1 MGQIVAGA
9 SMDYVCDTSVIVDG
23 RIVELIK
30 KEKMGGRFYL
40 HRATVAE
47 LEHQANLNKEIGFAG
62 FSVISKLREMEKAG
76 EIELIIEGERP
87 RGEQVKYAKTE
98 GALDFMIRELAR
110 GLGATLITGDRVQHE
125 AALAEGIGTIYLRAE
140 EVFKKLEFEKYF
152 DKPDVMSVHFK
163 ENCVAVRKR
172 GRPGEVVVEEMGK
185 PIQLEYIRRM
195 GEEIIEAVGRN
206 RSYYFEIDKVG
217 ASVIQMGLY
226 RIVIA
231 KTPFSDGF
239 EITVVR
245 PIKKLKFSDY
255 VVSQKLKDRID
266 NKSEGILI
274 CGPPGSGKSTFA
286 AALAEYYYGKGK
298 VVKTMESP
306 RDMRVVDAITQY
318 TALEGDFDNTKEI
331 LLLVRPD
338 YTFYD
343 EVRKMKD
350 FQIFADMRLSGI
362 GLVGVVHGH
371 RAIDAIQRLIGKV
384 ELGVIPQ
391 IVDTVILIDRG
402 EVGKV
407 YELEQ
412 MVKVPTGMREQDLAR
427 PVIEVREFESGELEY
442 ELYKFGEETVVL
454 SMESASAHMGG
465 GGRRGRSAGR
475 GGDGGGRLD
484 SVLSKILTNQFRV
497 EKKGSQ
503 FVLYA
508 HPHDMAYLF
517 GKGVK
522 KFRKLEKRYGP
533 IQVEEI

>member
-1 MGQIVAGA
+1 
-9 SMDYVCDTSVIVDG
+9 MDYVCDTSVIVDG
-23 RIVELIK
+23 RVVDLIK
-30 KEKMGGRFYL
+30 KKKLAGKFYV

-47 LEHQANLNKEIGFAG
+47 LEHQANMNKEIGFAG
-62 FSVISKLREMEKAG
+62 FSVIGKLREMEKDSD
-76 EIELIIEGERP
+76 IEVIVEGERP
-87 RGEQVKYAKTE
+87 RGDQVRYAKQE
-98 GALDFMIRELAR
+98 GTLDFMIRELAR
-110 GLGATLITGDRVQHE
+110 GLGAKLITGDRVQHE
-125 AALAEGIGTIYLRAE
+125 AALAEGIETLYLGAHE
-140 EVFKKLEFEKYF
+140 EFKKLEFEKYF
-152 DKPDVMSVHFK
+152 DKPDVMSVHLK
-163 ENCVAVRKR
+163 EDCTVVRKR
-172 GRPGEVVVEEMGK
+172 GSPGDVLVEEMGK
-185 PIQLEYIRRM
+185 PIKLDYIRKM
-195 GEEIIEAVGRN
+195 GEEIIEAVTRN

-255 VVSQKLKDRID
+255 GVSEKLKDRID
-266 NKSEGILI
+266 NHAEGILI

-286 AALAEYYYGKGK
+286 AALAEYYYGKKK

-318 TALEGDFDNTKEI
+318 TALEGDFDNTKEV

-362 GLVGVVHGH
+362 GLVGIVHGH
-371 RAIDAIQRLIGKV
+371 KAIDAVQRLIGKV

-391 IVDTVILIDRG
+391 IVDTVILIDKG
-402 EVGKV
+402 EVGHV

-412 MVKVPTGMREQDLAR
+412 VVKVPTGMREQDLAR
-427 PVIEVREFESGELEY
+427 PVIEVKEFESGTLDY

-454 SMESASAHMGG
+454 SMDKATSSG
-465 GGRRGRSAGR
+465 GGRGRGRSSGR
-475 GGDGGGRLD
+475 GGGPGRLE
-484 SVLSKILTNQFRV
+484 STLSKIMSYEFKV

-503 FVLYA
+503 FVLHA

-517 GKGVK
+517 GKGIK
-522 KFRKLEKRYGP
+522 KLRKLEKRYGP
-533 IQVEEI
+533 IQVEEL

>member
-1 MGQIVAGA
+1 
-9 SMDYVCDTSVIVDG
+9 MDYVCDTSVIVDG

-30 KEKMGGRFYL
+30 KKKLTGRFYL

-47 LEHQANLNKEIGFAG
+47 LEHQANMNKEIGFAG
-62 FSVISKLREMEKAG
+62 FSVIGKLREMEKNSDI
-76 EIELIIEGERP
+76 EIVIEGERP
-87 RGEQVKYAKTE
+87 RGDQVRYAKT
-98 GALDFMIRELAR
+98 GGTLDFMIRELAR
-110 GLGATLITGDRVQHE
+110 GIGATLITGDRVQHE
-125 AALAEGIGTIYLRAE
+125 AALAEGVETLYLGAHE
-140 EVFKKLEFEKYF
+140 EFKKLEFEKYF
-152 DKPDVMSVHFK
+152 DLPDVMSVHIK
-163 ENCVAVRKR
+163 ENCIVVRKR
-172 GRPGEVVVEEMGK
+172 GRPGDVLVEEMGK
-185 PIQLEYIRRM
+185 PIGLDYIRKM
-195 GEEIIEAVGRN
+195 GEEIIEAVTRN

-239 EITVVR
+239 EITIVR

-255 VVSQKLKDRID
+255 HVSAKLKDRID
-266 NKSEGILI
+266 NMAEGILI

-286 AALAEYYYGKGK
+286 AALAEYYYGKKK

-318 TALEGDFDNTKEI
+318 TALDGDFDNTKEV

-371 RAIDAIQRLIGKV
+371 RAIDAVQRLIGKV
-384 ELGVIPQ
+384 ELGMIPQ
-391 IVDTVILIDRG
+391 IVDTVILIDKG
-402 EVGKV
+402 EVGQV

-412 MVKVPTGMREQDLAR
+412 VVKVPTGMREQDLAR
-427 PVIEVREFESGELEY
+427 PVIEVREFEGGDLEY

-454 SMESASAHMGG
+454 SMEKATPFGG
-465 GGRRGRSAGR
+465 SGGRRGRSSGR
-475 GGDGGGRLD
+475 GGGPGKLE
-484 SVLSKILTNQFRV
+484 STLSKIMSYEFKL
-497 EKKGSQ
+497 EKQGGK
-503 FVLYA
+503 FVLHA
-508 HPHDMAYLF
+508 HPHDMAYLC
-517 GKGVK
+517 GKGIK
-522 KFRKLEKRYGP
+522 KLRKLENRYGS